1 MRVRR
6 EEYFEIHKVRRI
18 YNRETGKF
26 IINIEYSTAAPKPTE
41 RVISV
46 AEAFGIGVDRGRK
59 FTLYKNAEFIIGPT
73 DIVYVTGDSGSGKSA
88 LLRALKR
95 DIVEGMGL
103 SVVDI
108 EDIKPEHEK
117 PIIETIGRDVNDA
130 IHLLSLVGLNEAFLF
145 LRPYEQLS
153 DGQKY
158 RYKIAKMMES
168 QAQFWIADEFAATLD
183 RDTAKIVA
191 YNLQKHARRLGRGAI
206 VATTHTDLLEDLA
219 PSVHIHKRFGREI
232 TVKYY
237 PNRPASECSLVREMH
252 VCEGSIE
259 DWRQLAHFHY
269 RSHRLPSPRKIFS
282 MRRGD
287 EVCGVIVYSYPPPA
301 CFGRR
306 LVLPKMSLRELNERL
321 STISRVV
328 IHPKYRS
335 IGLGAKLVRDTLP
348 ICGTPYVETV
358 AVMARYNPF
367 FEKAGMVRVAE
378 MSGDPT
384 IRKAVEEL
392 EAMGFERYM
401 QTSLEAN
408 IERLNTLS
416 REEVDRVKEIILE
429 VSQVYYR
436 RLIGGEKIYAGKEDV
451 ERFIEEKGLEGLAKI
466 ICRIAILAQ
475 TKIYLF
481 WKNPSTD
488 AGG

>member
-1 MRVRR
+1 LSSKLYNVKRKIASILESDENLRSILGGGPIIVGWPLGEHIRLPSITITDVYLRR
-6 EEYFEIHKVRRI
+6 EISGLGGLSNNLGQFEIYHIILQVDVWADSEGIRDRI
-18 YNRETGKF
+18 SEAIWSAVLKALDSLRVDG
-26 IINIEYSTAAPKPTE
+26 II
-41 RVISV
+41 V
-46 AEAFGIGVDRGRK
+46 
-59 FTLYKNAEFIIGPT
+59 
-73 DIVYVTGDSGSGKSA
+73 GSPSA
-88 LLRALKR
+88 
-95 DIVEGMGL
+95 
-103 SVVDI
+103 S
-108 EDIKPEHEK
+108 
-117 PIIETIGRDVNDA
+117 
-130 IHLLSLVGLNEAFLF
+130 
-145 LRPYEQLS
+145 
-153 DGQKY
+153 
-158 RYKIAKMMES
+158 
-168 QAQFWIADEFAATLD
+168 
-183 RDTAKIVA
+183 
-191 YNLQKHARRLGRGAI
+191 
-206 VATTHTDLLEDLA
+206 TDLL
-219 PSVHIHKRFGREI
+219 
-232 TVKYY
+232 
-237 PNRPASECSLVREMH
+237 
-252 VCEGSIE
+252 E

-269 RSHRLPSPRKIFS
+269 RSHHLSSPRKIFS

-335 IGLGAKLVRDTLP
+335 IGLGAKLVRNTLP

-378 MSGDPT
+378 RSGDPT
-384 IRKAVEEL
+384 IRKASEEL

-436 RLIGGEKIYAGKEDV
+436 RLIGGEKIYAVKED
-451 ERFIEEKGLEGLAKI
+451 R
-466 ICRIAILAQ
+466 
-475 TKIYLF
+475 
-481 WKNPSTD
+481 
-488 AGG
+488 GGGSA